1 MNVTDS
7 ETSAVTRGIHVG
19 VLSQYVAEQSQPG
32 DGQWLFAYRI
42 TIRNDGVEP
51 VQLVSRKWRITNAN
65 GAVQSVEG
73 AGVVGHQPRMRP
85 GEGFQYVSACPLD
98 TSVGTMQGVYQMITD
113 AGECFDAEI
122 PLFVLADP
130 IAVN

>member
-1 MNVTDS
+1 MAEI

-19 VLSQYVAEQSQPG
+19 VMSQYVADQSQPG

-42 TIRNDGVEP
+42 TIRNDGEEP
-51 VQLVSRKWRITNAN
+51 VQLVSRKWIITNAH
-65 GAVQSVEG
+65 GAVQNVEG

-98 TSVGTMQGVYQMITD
+98 TAVGTMHGFYQMVTD
-113 AGECFDAEI
+113 GGEHFDAEI

>member
-1 MNVTDS
+1 MADI

-19 VLSQYVAEQSQPG
+19 VLSHYVAEQSQPG
-32 DGQWLFAYRI
+32 DGQWLFAYQI
-42 TIRNDGVEP
+42 TIRNDGDEP
-51 VQLVSRKWRITNAN
+51 VQLVSRKWVITNAN
-65 GAVQSVEG
+65 GSTQSVEG

-98 TSVGTMQGVYQMITD
+98 TAIGTMHGAYSMVTD